1 MAAAPEPLLE
11 YRHAWQSKPA
21 LRAIYA
27 DYYRRIAAWA
37 RPGAT
42 LELGGG
48 SGNLKEYLI
57 DIVTTDIQHAPW
69 LDAVADAHALPFR
82 DESFANIV
90 MFDVLHHIERP
101 RRFLA
106 EVQRV
111 LQPGG
116 RLIVIEPDITPV
128 SALFYHLFH
137 PEPVDMD
144 EDPLA
149 DGKLS
154 RSRSPYD
161 ANQAFPCRLFGR
173 DRARLESL
181 FPRLAIVTRQ
191 RLALFTYPLSG
202 GFRRWSLMPAAL
214 VPLALK
220 IEGWLLPA
228 LGVWMAFRLLGV
240 IEKR

>member
-1 MAAAPEPLLE
+1 MGAAVDPLLE
-11 YRHAWQSKPA
+11 YRHAWQRKPA

-37 RPGAT
+37 RAGAT

-48 SGNLKEYLI
+48 SGNLKDHLV

-69 LDAVADAHALPFR
+69 LDAVADAQALPFR
-82 DESFANIV
+82 DEGFANVV

-111 LQPGG
+111 LTPGG
-116 RLIVIEPDITPV
+116 RLIVVEPDITPL
-128 SALFYHLFH
+128 SGLFYRLFH
-137 PEPVDMD
+137 PEPVDMG

-149 DGKLS
+149 DGART
-154 RSRSPYD
+154 RSRNPYD
-161 ANQAFPCRLFGR
+161 ANQAIPCRLFGR
-173 DRARLESL
+173 DRAKVEAL
-181 FPRLAIVTRQ
+181 FPRLRIVARH

-202 GFRRWSLMPAAL
+202 GFRPWSLVPASC
-214 VPLALK
+214 VPLALRL
-220 IEGWLLPA
+220 EDLLLPV
-228 LGVWMAFRLLGV
+228 LGPLMAFRLLGV
-240 IEKR
+240 IEKQ